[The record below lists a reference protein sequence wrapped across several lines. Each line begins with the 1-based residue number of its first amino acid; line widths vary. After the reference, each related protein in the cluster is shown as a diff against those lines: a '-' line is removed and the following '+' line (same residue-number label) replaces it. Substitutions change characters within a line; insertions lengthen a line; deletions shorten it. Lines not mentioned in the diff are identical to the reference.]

1 MPPSQRLQ
9 QLYLDTAR
17 ASIDSYQDEE
27 AQLNH
32 GWGRADLA
40 PDLGPFDPVSAA
52 AGTEETAIQGLA
64 DFVESALQAGGLKVV
79 PNDDGHDEQAP
90 RLQLAE
96 SAEMRMLREMH
107 RQEHAHLSQRQR
119 DQVLELEADLLDEI
133 QGQRA
138 LVEGAEGELSVKHSL
153 DSELSV
159 LLDELDFGTTVR
171 EHMAREAMTCETVAL
186 LNHEQL
192 QQLGITKLG
201 DRVKLLARCSQR
213 ASSSAQSPMSQRAAR
228 RVAAMG
234 ADAGRKILQH
244 QSPSQLI
251 IHSPPRFPSHTGG
264 GAEIRGNLAPQVHL
278 TQYEGVFESKSVK
291 VRDTWTRTANGTEE
305 NDSSWACKVAGNDG
319 GGGGGDGGNETGT
332 QQEAGGKAKDTSG
345 GIGILLQNDAAGI
358 CRVVGM
364 QAGGAAESSGRIQP
378 GSAILSIDEQP
389 AAGLSLGHL
398 RALVCGPPG
407 THVSLLVRSKV
418 WSEQEGGR
426 WAAREELVKLQRQLT
441 RVAAK

>member
-1 MPPSQRLQ
+1 MTPSQRLQ

-17 ASIDSYQDEE
+17 ASIDSYQTEE
-27 AQLNH
+27 ALLKD

-40 PDLGPFDPVSAA
+40 PDLGPFDPDSAA

-79 PNDDGHDEQAP
+79 PNDDGHAEQAP

-107 RQEHAHLSQRQR
+107 QQEHAHLSQRQR

-138 LVEGAEGELSVKHSL
+138 LVEGEEGQLSVKHSL
-153 DSELSV
+153 DSELSD

-186 LNHEQL
+186 LNHDQL

-201 DRVKLLARCSQR
+201 DRVNLLARCSQL

-228 RVAAMG
+228 RVAAMS
-234 ADAGRKILQH
+234 ADTGRKIRQH

-251 IHSPPRFPSHTGG
+251 IHSSPRFPIRAGG

-278 TQYEGVFESKSVK
+278 MQYEGVFESKSVK
-291 VRDTWTRTANGTEE
+291 VRDTWTRGGDV
-305 NDSSWACKVAGNDG
+305 DSSMV
-319 GGGGGDGGNETGT
+319 TGM
-332 QQEAGGKAKDTSG
+332 QQEAGAKAKDTSG

-378 GSAILSIDEQP
+378 GSAILSIDDQP
-389 AAGLSLGHL
+389 AAGLSLVHL

-418 WSEQEGGR
+418 WSEEGGGR
-426 WAAREELVKLQRQLT
+426 WAAREELVKLQRQLI
-441 RVAAK
+441 RVTAK